1 MRIPRTLAVFIT
13 ATVATATF
21 AVASPGTA
29 FANDST
35 TTTTEVTA
43 ALDKA
48 DAKNGALVAT
58 AAPST
63 AAVDIPADPTKGI
76 KLTDGGQTIT
86 IGLPNATQSGKGAKN
101 NKGIVAYS
109 GRDGS
114 ANAVV
119 PADNGGVQFL
129 TTIESKK
136 APTKYDYPV
145 TLPKDGKIVLL
156 DGGAGAIVY
165 DAQNQPLVAVAA
177 PWAKDANG
185 KDVEDP
191 LHHQRQ
197 EAHPARRPQGAGCG
211 LPGGGRSVLDSGLPG
226 VANRQVW
233 RFGHARVDHGGR
245 LRLVAATA
253 HLGGSVRFLPLTRE
267 WGAVDC
273 FGSTPHNNIW
283 YS

>member
-13 ATVATATF
+13 ATVATATI

-35 TTTTEVTA
+35 TTTSEVTA

-58 AAPST
+58 ATPST
-63 AAVDIPADPTKGI
+63 
-76 KLTDGGQTIT
+76 TDGGQTIT
-86 IGLPNATQSGKGAKN
+86 IGLPNASQGGKGAKN
-101 NKGIVAYS
+101 GKGVVAYS

-119 PADNGGVQFL
+119 LADNSGVQFL

-145 TLPKDGKIVLL
+145 TLPQGGKIEVAQQNG
-156 DGGAGAIVY
+156 GGAVVY
-165 DAQNQPLVAVAA
+165 DAEGKLTALIPA

-185 KDVEDP
+185 KWLFEGRTMTAFSDEEEAELGTADNAPWLLADTLRKKGARYEKGPNWGPFVVRDRNLISGQNPASTAP
-191 LHHQRQ
+191 L
-197 EAHPARRPQGAGCG
+197 AKA
-211 LPGGGRSVLDSGLPG
+211 VLET
-226 VANRQVW
+226 VA
-233 RFGHARVDHGGR
+233 
-245 LRLVAATA
+245 
-253 HLGGSVRFLPLTRE
+253 
-267 WGAVDC
+267 
-273 FGSTPHNNIW
+273 
-283 YS
+283 

>member
-1 MRIPRTLAVFIT
+1 MSPFTYAVT
-13 ATVATATF
+13 T
-21 AVASPGTA
+21 PGTA

-63 AAVDIPADPTKGI
+63 TDGDSAAQTAAVDIPADPTKGI

-86 IGLPNATQSGKGAKN
+86 IGLPNASQGGKGAKN
-101 NKGIVAYS
+101 NKGVVAYS

-145 TLPKDGKIVLL
+145 TLPRGGKIVLL

-185 KDVEDP
+185 KDVKTYFTTNGKK
-191 LHHQRQ
+191 LTQHV
-197 EAHPARRPQGAGCG
+197 AHKAQ
-211 LPGGGRSVLDSGLPG
+211 G
-226 VANRQVW
+226 VAYP
-233 RFGHARVDHGGR
+233 
-245 LRLVAATA
+245 LVADPFWIPAWA
-253 HLGGSVRFLPLTRE
+253 VAQIIRCGFGGYLGYISAAGWDWWWRALAVVGGCLIGVR
-267 WGAVDC
+267 
-273 FGSTPHNNIW
+273 
-283 YS
+283 

>member
-13 ATVATATF
+13 ATVATATL

-35 TTTTEVTA
+35 TTTSEVTA

-63 AAVDIPADPTKGI
+63 TDGDSAAQTATVDIPADPTKGI

-86 IGLPNATQSGKGAKN
+86 IGLPNATQGGKGAKN
-101 NKGIVAYS
+101 GKGVVAYS

-145 TLPKDGKIVLL
+145 TLPKGGKIVLL

-165 DAQNQPLVAVAA
+165 DAQKQPLVAVAA

-185 KDVEDP
+185 KDVKTYFTTNGKK
-191 LHHQRQ
+191 LTQHV
-197 EAHPARRPQGAGCG
+197 AHKAK
-211 LPGGGRSVLDSGLPG
+211 G
-226 VANRQVW
+226 VAYPVVTDPWWIPAYLVW
-233 RFGHARVDHGGR
+233 RIVKC
-245 LRLVAATA
+245 
-253 HLGGSVRFLPLTRE
+253 GGSGTLAWITAGGFDWWQRLLISV
-267 WGAVDC
+267 GACV
-273 FGSTPHNNIW
+273 FSL
-283 YS
+283 

>member
-13 ATVATATF
+13 ATVATATI

-35 TTTTEVTA
+35 TTTSEVTA

-58 AAPST
+58 ATPST
-63 AAVDIPADPTKGI
+63 
-76 KLTDGGQTIT
+76 TDGGQTIT
-86 IGLPNATQSGKGAKN
+86 IGLPNASQGGKGAKN
-101 NKGIVAYS
+101 GKGVVAYS

-119 PADNGGVQFL
+119 LADNSGVQFL

-145 TLPKDGKIVLL
+145 TLPQGGKIEVAQQNG
-156 DGGAGAIVY
+156 GGAVVY
-165 DAQNQPLVAVAA
+165 DAEGKLTALIPA

-185 KDVEDP
+185 KDVADA
-191 LHHQRQ
+191 LHHRRQ
-197 EAHPARRPQGAGCG
+197 DADAARGPQDEGRAVPRRCRPGRGLAAAG
-211 LPGGGRSVLDSGLPG
+211 
-226 VANRQVW
+226 
-233 RFGHARVDHGGR
+233 H
-245 LRLVAATA
+245 RLVRHRRKLRGSQSARPAVV
-253 HLGGSVRFLPLTRE
+253 HLALGSDVGLRTTVRGT
-267 WGAVDC
+267 
-273 FGSTPHNNIW
+273 
-283 YS
+283 